1 MYRQV
6 HDMLRRGLCQMPTQ
20 AQPRAANPMSARS
33 RLIKWRASAASVP
46 ANMLQSRTLCHTE
59 DDVRLHRRVPTV
71 AFLFLLIPGTST
83 LAQTIRLH
91 VDLTDAPR
99 NIYHAH
105 LTVPVKPGELTL
117 VFPKWIPGNH
127 RPSGPI
133 AALTGIRMEA
143 AGQPLSWQRDPIDM
157 YAFHVMVPAGAPE
170 IQISLDTITSDD
182 NAGSG
187 GPAASSNI
195 LDLNWNAVV
204 LYPQGARSDAA
215 QFAPSITLPAGW
227 KFGTALSV
235 ANTAGDRVE
244 FAPVSLT
251 TLVDS
256 PLIAGVHYR
265 RIELTK
271 PGETPVHVMDLVADN
286 EGDLAMK
293 PDDLAAYQKL
303 VAETGA
309 LFGARHYRQ
318 YHFLYTL
325 SEQVGEHGLEH
336 HESNDSVAN
345 ERTLLDPNLRMIFAA
360 LLPHE
365 FVHSWNGKYRRPA
378 GLATPNYQEPMIG
391 DLLWVYEGLTE
402 YLGTLLAERSG
413 LWTPEQY
420 REALAATAANLD
432 HRPGRTW
439 RPLED
444 TARSVQILRR
454 ISTPQWSSWRRGLD
468 YYPEGELIW
477 LEVDA
482 TIRQQTHGQR
492 SLNDFC
498 RQFHGGESGP
508 PKVVPYTFDDVVH
521 GLNQVAPYDW
531 AALLQQRVNST
542 STHAPLRGIELGGWK
557 LVYND
562 KPNSLIEAIEKLLK
576 FSGFSDSLGFTVEE
590 DGKLDDVIVGSPAY
604 QAGIGPGMKLVAVNG
619 RKWSSQVLH
628 DALHA
633 AQGTNLPV
641 DLLVENA
648 QFFKTYSIPYHEGDK
663 NPHLE
668 PVSGQPDVLGDILR
682 PLTH

>member
-1 MYRQV
+1 MRLQC
-6 HDMLRRGLCQMPTQ
+6 G
-20 AQPRAANPMSARS
+20 ARAA
-33 RLIKWRASAASVP
+33 AS
-46 ANMLQSRTLCHTE
+46 
-59 DDVRLHRRVPTV
+59 
-71 AFLFLLIPGTST
+71 FFLLLVSATSSL
-83 LAQTIRLH
+83 LAQAIHLH

-99 NIYHAH
+99 NIYHSR
-105 LTVPVKPGELTL
+105 LVVPAKPGDLTL

-133 AALTGIRMEA
+133 SALTGIRMTA
-143 AGQPLSWQRDPIDM
+143 AGQPLSWQRDAIDM
-157 YAFHVMVPAGAPE
+157 YALHVVVPAGVSE
-170 IQISLDTITSDD
+170 IQISLDAITSEDS
-182 NAGSG
+182 AGGG

-204 LYPQGARSDAA
+204 LYPQGARSDVVE
-215 QFAPSITLPAGW
+215 FAPSITLPAGW
-227 KFGTALSV
+227 KFGTALTV
-235 ANTAGDRVE
+235 ANTAGDQVE

-256 PLIAGVHYR
+256 PLIAGLHYR
-265 RIELTK
+265 QVQLTK
-271 PGETPVHVMDLVADN
+271 SGDTPVHVMDMVADS

-293 PDDLAAYQKL
+293 PEDLAAYKKL
-303 VAETGA
+303 VAETGE

-325 SEQVGEHGLEH
+325 SDQVGGHGLEH
-336 HESNDSVAN
+336 HESNDSAAN
-345 ERTLLDPNLRMIFAA
+345 ERTLLDPNLHMLSAD

-378 GLATPNYQEPMIG
+378 GLATANYQEPMIG
-391 DLLWVYEGLTE
+391 DLLWVYEGLTQ
-402 YLGTLLAERSG
+402 YLGDILTARSG

-444 TARSVQILRR
+444 TARSVQTLRLMG
-454 ISTPQWSSWRRGLD
+454 PQWSSWRRGLD

-498 RQFHGGESGP
+498 RHFHGGESGP
-508 PKVVPYTFDDVVH
+508 PQVVPYTFEDVVH
-521 GLNQVAPYDW
+521 ALNEVAPYDW
-531 AALLQQRVNST
+531 ATLLRQRVEST
-542 STHAPLRGIELGGWK
+542 SAHAPMGGIDRGGWK

-562 KPNSLIEAIEKLLK
+562 QPNSFLKAAEKQGK
-576 FSGFSDSLGFTVEE
+576 FSDFSYSLGFTIAK
-590 DGKLDDVIVGSPAY
+590 DGKLKDVIVGSPAY
-604 QAGIGPGMKLVAVNG
+604 QAGIGPNMKLVAVNG
-619 RKWSSQVLH
+619 RKWSSEVLH
-628 DALHA
+628 DALRA
-633 AQGTNLPV
+633 AQGTKVPV
-641 DLLVENA
+641 ELLVENA
-648 QFFKTYSIPYHEGDK
+648 QFFKTHSIPYYEGNQ

-668 PVSGQPDVLGDILR
+668 PVSGQPDLLGEILK
-682 PLTH
+682 PLSH